1 MRGERRRGVELS
13 SLYQGVDVKGKSSRG
28 VERCNQQQSA
38 EQMAKISDETN
49 LRNIEEVAC
58 AGRSGRVGR
67 QDLPRSEGCRDG
79 IERDEFVLRQ
89 PSRDRLLI

>member
-1 MRGERRRGVELS
+1 
-13 SLYQGVDVKGKSSRG
+13 VDVKGKNSRG
-28 VERCNQQQSA
+28 VERCNQRQSA
-38 EQMAKISDETN
+38 EQMAKNLRRTN

-67 QDLPRSEGCRDG
+67 QDLPRSEECRDA

-89 PSRDRLLI
+89 LDGIGF